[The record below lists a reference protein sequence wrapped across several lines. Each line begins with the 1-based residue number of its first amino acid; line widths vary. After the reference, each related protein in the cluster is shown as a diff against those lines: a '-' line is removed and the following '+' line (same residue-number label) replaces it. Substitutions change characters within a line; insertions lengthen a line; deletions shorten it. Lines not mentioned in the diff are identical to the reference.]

1 MTPLQQTLYDFCLQQ
16 RTDQYLSENRKEY
29 EDNLAMAR
37 RALDQLEQAGE
48 PWSDLAQRV
57 EYGLMVAKAIEQE
70 AFFLAGLSLSRELE
84 QL

>member
-57 EYGLMVAKAIEQE
+57 E
-70 AFFLAGLSLSRELE
+70 
-84 QL
+84 